1 MTTTPASARATSTPA
16 TSTPATTTPG
26 AGTTPATG
34 PEAGP
39 GFTLRRDAFGKL
51 VLTNSDGD
59 EFVGVM
65 PVRAFPV
72 QAPTRGISLVRDGGK
87 EVGWID
93 DLAAISPELRALVT
107 EELDGR
113 EFMPEIKTIHSVSS
127 FATPCTWV
135 VGTDRGETEF
145 VLKGEED
152 IRRLGAFS
160 LLIADSH
167 GIHFLIRDMFA
178 VDKNSRRILDRF
190 L

>member
-1 MTTTPASARATSTPA
+1 MMTTA
-16 TSTPATTTPG
+16 
-26 AGTTPATG
+26 
-34 PEAGP
+34 
-39 GFTLRRDAFGKL
+39 FNLRRDAFGKL
-51 VLTNSDGD
+51 VLTNSEGE

-87 EVGWID
+87 EVAWID
-93 DLAAISPELRALVT
+93 DLADVPSSIAALVT

-113 EFMPEIKTIHSVSS
+113 EFMPEIQSIRSVSS
-127 FATPCTWV
+127 FATPCTWTV
-135 VGTDRGETEF
+135 KTDRGDTEF

-152 IRRLGAFS
+152 IRRLGAYS

-178 VDKNSRRILDRF
+178 IDKGSRKILDRF

>member
-1 MTTTPASARATSTPA
+1 MTTA
-16 TSTPATTTPG
+16 
-26 AGTTPATG
+26 
-34 PEAGP
+34 
-39 GFTLRRDAFGKL
+39 FNLRRNPFGKL
-51 VLTNSDGD
+51 VLTNGEGE

-87 EVGWID
+87 EVAWID
-93 DLAAISPELRALVT
+93 DLADLPSDIAALVT

-113 EFMPEIKTIHSVSS
+113 EFMPEILSIRSVSS
-127 FATPCTWV
+127 FATPCTWTV
-135 VGTDRGETEF
+135 KTDRGDTEF

-152 IRRLGAFS
+152 IRRLGAYS

-167 GIHFLIRDMFA
+167 GIHFLIRDMFGI
-178 VDKNSRRILDRF
+178 DKGSRKILDRF